1 MAGKASG
8 NDTQRDLIH
17 LLQIRHELEMALSFL
32 DGVTLEQFEDD
43 DLRQHAVCMA
53 VAQVGEHVKKLSKRF
68 IMAQPEIAWKAIA
81 GTRDWIIH
89 DYGNLDF
96 DEIYK
101 SVTED
106 AGGIVELVSKAIDE
120 IGVPEDPIGDA
131 GAQALRNARSI

>member
-1 MAGKASG
+1 MTEKASQ
-8 NDTQRDLIH
+8 NDPQRDLIH
-17 LLQIRHELEMALSFL
+17 LLQIRHELEMALSFI
-32 DGVTLEQFEDD
+32 DGITLEQFGND

-68 IMAQPEIAWKAIA
+68 VKSQPEVAWKAIA
-81 GTRDWIIH
+81 GTRDWIVH

-101 SVTED
+101 SVTEEA
-106 AGGIVELVSKAIDE
+106 AGIIELVSKAIDE

-131 GAQALRNARSI
+131 GAQALRNARRI